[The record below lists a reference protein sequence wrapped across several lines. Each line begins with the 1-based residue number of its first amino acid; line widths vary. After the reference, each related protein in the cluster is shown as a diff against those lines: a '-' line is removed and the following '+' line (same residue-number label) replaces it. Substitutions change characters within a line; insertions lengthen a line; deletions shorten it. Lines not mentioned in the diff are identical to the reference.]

1 MEKTS
6 TEKSH
11 DFTNDHPIL
20 QHYFGSPLYPPC
32 TPLWHYKNIL
42 QAIGPVS
49 DQSIILANL
58 RKYCWSNHSKG
69 SSFKRFGPGENCL
82 DHVQMQIERLVKL
95 CCPVEV
101 VYVDSP
107 STCHCSWGQHPN
119 TFPLAPLHSKRRT

>member
-69 SSFKRFGPGENCL
+69 SSFQNSGGEAPAARVHNIARNFTVYPIFRFYRRGPIFFLPAEIDFLNICFT
-82 DHVQMQIERLVKL
+82 K
-95 CCPVEV
+95 
-101 VYVDSP
+101 
-107 STCHCSWGQHPN
+107 
-119 TFPLAPLHSKRRT
+119 K